1 MRTTRDN
8 AEVLLEHARR
18 EVQALSEDWRTVLH
32 IEIERGKHKPP
43 VSVGYDGEGDFGG
56 SGTCDCEHLREEE
69 E

>member
-1 MRTTRDN
+1 
-8 AEVLLEHARR
+8 
-18 EVQALSEDWRTVLH
+18 VLH

-56 SGTCDCEHLREEE
+56 SGETCDCEHLREEE